1 MCRKCLNQQK
11 QGFIICEYCGVFLI
25 TQKEFA
31 FEAQK
36 YRPLFGSIKE
46 IVKNTGTK

>member
-1 MCRKCLNQQK
+1 MCKKCLDQQK

-25 TQKEFA
+25 FQEEFTFDA
-31 FEAQK
+31 YK
-36 YRPLFGSIKE
+36 YKPLFGSMRS